1 MKPIEQGE
9 LYQHLSGFLKKKG
22 VELHE
27 GPYPGR
33 LEQVCRLL
41 TETINATQG
50 TLERAR
56 KGVDRGFEQVRQVLK
71 KKRSGG
77 SKSGSVVSAAMEAG
91 RNRSASGEGEAASGE
106 GEAARAERKAG
117 SGKGKAGSAKL
128 EGVSGKRGAVRSK
141 VKVAKP
147 KREKKKVAAV
157 PSGVKKGKKKAVSA
171 KRKGLR
177 AEG

>member
-50 TLERAR
+50 TLERAK
-56 KGVDRGFEQVRQVLK
+56 KGVDRGFEQVRQVLQ
-71 KKRSGG
+71 KKRGGKGAGG
-77 SKSGSVVSAAMEAG
+77 STVSAAMEAE
-91 RNRSASGEGEAASGE
+91 RSAV
-106 GEAARAERKAG
+106 
-117 SGKGKAGSAKL
+117 SAKR
-128 EGVSGKRGAVRSK
+128 EGVSGKRRSQSAERREQNGK
-141 VKVAKP
+141 RSAAKAKVAKP
-147 KREKKKVAAV
+147 KRAKKKVA
-157 PSGVKKGKKKAVSA
+157 GVRSA
-171 KRKGLR
+171 KRQAVRGKREGKAASGKG
-177 AEG
+177 